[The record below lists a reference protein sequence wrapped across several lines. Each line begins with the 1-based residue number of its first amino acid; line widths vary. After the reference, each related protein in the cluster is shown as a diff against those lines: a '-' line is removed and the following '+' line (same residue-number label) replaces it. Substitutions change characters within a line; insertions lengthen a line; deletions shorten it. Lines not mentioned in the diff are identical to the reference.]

1 MKRSEKDTETLDMGG
16 QPSQTAAMRSPTPE
30 KAGRG
35 KALFWA
41 ALCLALLG
49 AAIWW
54 LRQPESTRK
63 EMRAEAAGKINDALE
78 NTPLAGI
85 GNALMD
91 TPPPSPAAL
100 LHRPSDPGTLSGPV
114 VTGTVAA
121 GLDTAQGAPGATLSP
136 DAGADPEEAPLREDP
151 RVSPAYLEALA
162 VWLAERYHPATGS
175 LGVTAQTMNQYGGS
189 TLAAKAKG
197 GRPGLLR
204 YAFQPS
210 MLDGLYRL
218 YIDRFMADLD
228 SAAQKIGLTATQNRQ
243 FHKAL
248 AGKAALWASGLE
260 GILAVPDLQDALR
273 KIDDLA
279 QKAVDANIQLTNAVF
294 ELDDLRE
301 ARAPKQQME
310 TAQLRVNGLAARYR
324 RANEEHAA
332 AQRNFVARIRE
343 QTGQTLDAETLLFMA
358 AWAERRL
365 AGDSHGAAALR
376 NCVGLL
382 RDLGRRCANAA
393 SNG

>member
-1 MKRSEKDTETLDMGG
+1 MGEKSVQG
-16 QPSQTAAMRSPTPE
+16 AMPPPAPE

-35 KALFWA
+35 KAIFWA
-41 ALCLALLG
+41 LLALALVG
-49 AAIWW
+49 CAFWW
-54 LRQPESTRK
+54 LEQPESTRK
-63 EMRAEAAGKINDALE
+63 EMRAEAAGKINSVLE
-78 NTPLAGI
+78 NTPLAGM

-91 TPPPSPAAL
+91 TPPPSPAAYL
-100 LHRPSDPGTLSGPV
+100 RKPSDPGTLSGPV
-114 VTGTVAA
+114 VSGTVSA
-121 GLDTAQGAPGATLSP
+121 GLDAGPGPGASAYGNAEAGT
-136 DAGADPEEAPLREDP
+136 DGAGAVVEDQ

-162 VWLAERYHPATGS
+162 AWLAERYQPATGS
-175 LGVTAQTMNQYGGS
+175 LGVTAQTMNQYGGT

-228 SAAQKIGLTATQNRQ
+228 NAAQKAGLTEAQNRQ

-248 AGKAALWASGLE
+248 AGKATLWASGLE
-260 GILAVPDLQDALR
+260 GVLAVPNLR
-273 KIDDLA
+273 ETILKIDDLA

-301 ARAPKQQME
+301 AKAPKQQIE
-310 TAQLRVNGLAARYR
+310 TAQLRVNGFAARYR
-324 RANEEHAA
+324 RANEEHTA
-332 AQRNFVARIRE
+332 AQRNFVAKIR
-343 QTGQTLDAETLLFMA
+343 QQSGQSLDGETLLFMA

-365 AGDSHGAAALR
+365 AEDSHGVDALR

-382 RDLGRRCANAA
+382 RDLGRRCAKVAA
-393 SNG
+393 NG